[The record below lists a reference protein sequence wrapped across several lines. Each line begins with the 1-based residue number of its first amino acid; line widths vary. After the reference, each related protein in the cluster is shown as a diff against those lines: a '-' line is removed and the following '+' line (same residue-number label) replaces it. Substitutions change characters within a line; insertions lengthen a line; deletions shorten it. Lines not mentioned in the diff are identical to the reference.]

1 MSESAKQDLVELCD
15 QLHAKYCPP
24 EQLTKSYGDLLESG
38 VYADVTFVLINE
50 GGKEIRAH
58 KNILATRS
66 RVFADMFESRMAES
80 VTNRVEIVE
89 SREVFKQAL
98 HFIYTGKVEHT
109 SLDAIA
115 KDLLIC
121 ADKVIHLIYE

>member
-15 QLHAKYCPP
+15 QLQSKYCPP

-98 HFIYTGKVEHT
+98 HFIYT
-109 SLDAIA
+109 A
-115 KDLLIC
+115 KLTQNSMPLPR
-121 ADKVIHLIYE
+121 IY